1 MSLVTCVC
9 AVDGCLD
16 SVNKTNTTNAAN
28 TTTDNINKMAGGVVY
43 SLVII
48 TVAVTIAMILL
59 PDDKS
64 STETVV
70 EAPSP
75 TTVKPAPSP
84 AAVKKAKPKGPKKR
98 RASEASASVAGTP
111 PPVATAGCAAVT
123 AAPVIELTSAP
134 ISWFALDGVAVD
146 EGTTVTGPHRSCD
159 LDCCKAKCEAH
170 ELCHSISHRSD
181 RQICYLKDACLDAST
196 AVKAGKFYS
205 SYALLA
211 CGGASGSA
219 AAVDDEDFSFIESTS
234 YIRGPLEWMNHP
246 AVQTMHTGSES
257 CATPRCGSGSTD
269 LGTWVHPQVFQP
281 FKCWRPLYST
291 EDAATCLAGKKIA
304 LLGDSLSRFM

>member
-1 MSLVTCVC
+1 M
-9 AVDGCLD
+9 
-16 SVNKTNTTNAAN
+16 
-28 TTTDNINKMAGGVVY
+28 Y

-48 TVAVTIAMILL
+48 TVAVTIAMILM

-75 TTVKPAPSP
+75 AAKP
-84 AAVKKAKPKGPKKR
+84 AAVKKVKPKGPKKR
-98 RASEASASVAGTP
+98 RASEASASVGGTP
-111 PPVATAGCAAVT
+111 PAARTAAVT
-123 AAPVIELTSAP
+123 AAPAIELNSAP
-134 ISWFALDGVAVD
+134 ISWVALAGVAAD
-146 EGTTVTGPHRSCD
+146 EGNTVTGPHRSCD
-159 LDCCKAKCEAH
+159 LDCCKARCETH

-181 RQICYLKDACLDAST
+181 RQICYLKDACLDDST
-196 AVKAGKFYS
+196 IVKAGKYYS
-205 SYALLA
+205 SYALP
-211 CGGASGSA
+211 CGTSMGAGASESAGS
-219 AAVDDEDFSFIESTS
+219 DEDFSFVESTS
-234 YIRGPLEWMNHP
+234 YIRGPIEWMNHP
-246 AVQTMHTGSES
+246 AVQTMQTGSES